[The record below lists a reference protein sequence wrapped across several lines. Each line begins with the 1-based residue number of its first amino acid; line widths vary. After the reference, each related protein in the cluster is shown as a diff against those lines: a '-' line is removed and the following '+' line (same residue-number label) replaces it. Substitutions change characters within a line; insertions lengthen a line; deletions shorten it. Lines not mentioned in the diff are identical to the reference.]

1 MQNTYSMSISR
12 ASTAALLVLGLC
24 SAMQP
29 AQSQNM
35 LAVPVDNNPPTA
47 LQHDPSMVD
56 QIITASDAGYM
67 LRGYTTH
74 WNGGRIFVSATATEA
89 LHPNDTAMPMV
100 TRQGG
105 VLKFFTRTP
114 DRYEDPAETEQ
125 AEARA
130 SSTLGTSKV
139 EDVLRADDG
148 GSRYVAY
155 IVSWH
160 DVKVVVVD
168 PKAKSN
174 LQVGDKIDFRVV
186 RTGSADDKRLSFS
199 MMPTAPAA

>member
-1 MQNTYSMSISR
+1 MQNTYPMSISR
-12 ASTAALLVLGLC
+12 ACTSALLALGLC
-24 SAMQP
+24 GAVVP
-29 AQSQNM
+29 AQAQNM
-35 LAVPVDNNPPTA
+35 LAVPVDANPTTG
-47 LQHDPSMVD
+47 LQHDPGVVD
-56 QIITASDAGYM
+56 QIIAASDAGYM

-74 WNGGRIFVSATATEA
+74 WNGGRVFVSATPTEM
-89 LHPNDTAMPMV
+89 LHPNDSAMPMV

-139 EDVLRADDG
+139 EDILRADDG

-160 DVKVVVVD
+160 EVKVVVVD
-168 PKAKSN
+168 PKARSS
-174 LQVGDKIDFRVV
+174 LQVGDKIDFRVI

-199 MMPTAPAA
+199 MMPAAPAA